1 MEPLDIQQRTV
12 GPRSAASYPNA
23 SVARLLG
30 LQSDN
35 GAFVASPDF
44 AQYNYCWLRDA
55 SFVAYALDR
64 AGHHDAAGR
73 YHSWVDRTIGTAGIG
88 SQIDAAINDHLAGK
102 PLVLGD
108 MPPAR
113 FSLAGEAV
121 ADDDWPNFQIDG
133 YGTWLWSLGE
143 HLSLSRREE
152 LPPEL
157 RATVERTGRY
167 LSTFAFEPCFDVWEE
182 NGGEI
187 HTSTLASVYGGLS
200 AAGKLLGD
208 AGLLERADEVR
219 NHLRAEA
226 EAAGRYKKSSS
237 RDALDASTL
246 WLAAPFQVVLA
257 TDPYLLTTV
266 EGIEAELIDGGGVR
280 RYLDDTYFGGGA
292 WPVLTCSLGWYH
304 ARAGRR
310 DEAERCLA
318 WTQARIDDEGRLAEQ
333 FGGEQR
339 DPDHY
344 RKWVA
349 RWGAPAADLLWSHAM
364 HVVLCEELYS
374 LPTARGATPARDGT
388 S

>member
-12 GPRSAASYPNA
+12 GPSSAASYPNA

-88 SQIDAAINDHLAGK
+88 
-102 PLVLGD
+102 P
-108 MPPAR
+108 
-113 FSLAGEAV
+113 
-121 ADDDWPNFQIDG
+121 QIDG

-187 HTSTLASVYGGLS
+187 HTSTLASVYAGLS

-257 TDPYLLTTV
+257 TDPYLLATV
-266 EGIEAELIDGGGVR
+266 EGIEADLFDGGGVR

-339 DPDHY
+339 DPEHY
-344 RKWVA
+344 RQWVA

-364 HVVLCEELYS
+364 HVVLCEELDS

-388 S
+388 P